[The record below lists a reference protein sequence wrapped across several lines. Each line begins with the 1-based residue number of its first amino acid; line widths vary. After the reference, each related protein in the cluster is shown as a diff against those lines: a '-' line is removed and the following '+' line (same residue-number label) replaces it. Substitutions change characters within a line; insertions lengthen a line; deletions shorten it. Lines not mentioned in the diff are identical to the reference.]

1 MMIINFPPAVHSNP
15 QGQELMAQLKQSIE
29 QSIPG
34 ASVQMLDYGEEGGA
48 PGAPQPQPGAGLGG
62 PPRPGAPLGR
72 LPVGGAPGAPP
83 PLTGAGGP
91 PPLQSSPL
99 GVGMTPGPQRPL
111 PRRPMP
117 QRPMPT
123 QRRTLG

>member
-1 MMIINFPPAVHSNP
+1 MMIINFPPAVHNDP
-15 QGQELMAQLKQSIE
+15 QGQALIAKLKDSIE
-29 QSIPG
+29 QSIQG
-34 ASVQMLDYGEEGGA
+34 ASVRIIDYGGEGGV

-72 LPVGGAPGAPP
+72 LPVGGAPGAPT

-91 PPLQSSPL
+91 TPLQSSPL
-99 GVGMTPGPQRPL
+99 GAGMTPGPQRPL
-111 PRRPMP
+111 PRRPL
-117 QRPMPT
+117 PT